1 MRRQAGFT
9 LVELMAVIAI
19 IGILA
24 ATAVPLYR
32 SMQQRTYGR
41 EAIVMSKQI
50 LDAQV
55 MYFLDKNKF
64 FPEDGSTINIFHNSS
79 PDDEQI
85 ARVKGTPENL
95 GLNVAVP
102 VGHFLNFQISAV
114 NTPGAEMAFVIISS
128 YGGFPLFKNSGV
140 GPVVWTVDR
149 TGKFDAIIPD

>member
-32 SMQQRTYGR
+32 TLQQRTYGR
-41 EAIVMSKQI
+41 EAIVMAKQI

-55 MYFLDKNKF
+55 MYFLEHNDKF
-64 FPEDGSTINIFHNSS
+64 FPEDGSSIDIFHDSS
-79 PDDEQI
+79 PDDPQI
-85 ARVKGTPENL
+85 AAVKSA
-95 GLNVAVP
+95 LNVAIP
-102 VGHFLNFQISAV
+102 VGHFLNFRISAV
-114 NTPGAEMAFVIISS
+114 NTPGEQMAFAVISS

-149 TGKFDAIIPD
+149 TGKITAIIPD